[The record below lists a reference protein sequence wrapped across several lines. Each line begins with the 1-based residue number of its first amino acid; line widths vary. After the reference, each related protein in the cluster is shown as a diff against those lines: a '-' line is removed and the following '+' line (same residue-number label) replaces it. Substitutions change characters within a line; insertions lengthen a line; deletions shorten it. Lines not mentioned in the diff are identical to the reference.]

1 MEFKTELKTK
11 DGKVVP
17 KESIWKP
24 QEAACQLMADAIR
37 RKYLKEVTKH
47 KKLGRDFVRRTA
59 IILCMCL
66 LASGCVPRTVIEDA
80 DPTEPEIML
89 TLAEEPAPV
98 DYQVCAQITPA
109 AQAKTYRDIPLSHE
123 LQDIADKACEDYKIP
138 QDVLYAVMKVESGY
152 EVDAQNGSCYGLMQI
167 HAINMEY
174 LSNNIGTTDLTDPE
188 QNIQA
193 GHLSLVAI
201 SKSTACQTV

>member
-1 MEFKTELKTK
+1 M
-11 DGKVVP
+11 
-17 KESIWKP
+17 
-24 QEAACQLMADAIR
+24 
-37 RKYLKEVTKH
+37 
-47 KKLGRDFVRRTA
+47 RRTA

-98 DYQVCAQITPA
+98 GYQVCAQITPA

-193 GHLSLVAI
+193 GAFILGGYLEKYSLPDSLMAYNLGEGGAKRLWKQGIHETGYTKKVLESI
-201 SKSTACQTV
+201 EVNRV

>member
-1 MEFKTELKTK
+1 MK
-11 DGKVVP
+11 
-17 KESIWKP
+17 
-24 QEAACQLMADAIR
+24 
-37 RKYLKEVTKH
+37 
-47 KKLGRDFVRRTA
+47 RTA

-66 LASGCVPRTVIEDA
+66 LASGCAPRTVVEDA

-98 DYQVCAQITPA
+98 GYQVCAQIAPA

-167 HAINMEY
+167 HTINMEY
-174 LSNNIGTTDLTDPE
+174 LSSNIGTTDLTDPE
-188 QNIQA
+188 QNIKA
-193 GHLSLVAI
+193 GAFILGGYLEKYSLPDSLMAYNLGEGGAKRLWKQGVHETGYTKKVLETI
-201 SKSTACQTV
+201 EGNRV

>member
-1 MEFKTELKTK
+1 MK
-11 DGKVVP
+11 
-17 KESIWKP
+17 
-24 QEAACQLMADAIR
+24 
-37 RKYLKEVTKH
+37 
-47 KKLGRDFVRRTA
+47 RTA

-66 LASGCVPRTVIEDA
+66 LASGCAPRTVIEDV
-80 DPTEPEIML
+80 DPAEPPVML
-89 TLAEEPAPV
+89 TLAEEPEPIA
-98 DYQVCAQITPA
+98 YQVCAQIAPA

-123 LQDIADKACEDYKIP
+123 LQDIADRACEDYKIP

-193 GHLSLVAI
+193 GAFILGGYLEKYSLTDSLMAYNLGEGGAKRLWKQGIHETGYTNKVLENI
-201 SKSTACQTV
+201 KVDKI

>member
-1 MEFKTELKTK
+1 M
-11 DGKVVP
+11 
-17 KESIWKP
+17 
-24 QEAACQLMADAIR
+24 
-37 RKYLKEVTKH
+37 
-47 KKLGRDFVRRTA
+47 RRTA

-98 DYQVCAQITPA
+98 GYQVCAQITPA

-193 GHLSLVAI
+193 GAFILGGYLEKYSLPDSLMAYNLGEGGAKRLWKQGIHETGYTRKVLESI
-201 SKSTACQTV
+201 EGNRV

>member
-1 MEFKTELKTK
+1 M
-11 DGKVVP
+11 
-17 KESIWKP
+17 
-24 QEAACQLMADAIR
+24 
-37 RKYLKEVTKH
+37 
-47 KKLGRDFVRRTA
+47 RRTA

-66 LASGCVPRTVIEDA
+66 LASGCAPRTVIEDA

-98 DYQVCAQITPA
+98 GYQVCAQIAPA

-167 HAINMEY
+167 HTINMEY

-188 QNIQA
+188 QNIKA
-193 GHLSLVAI
+193 GAFILGGYLEKYSLPDSLMAYNLGEGGAKRLWKQGIHETGYTRKVLESI
-201 SKSTACQTV
+201 EGDKI

>member
-1 MEFKTELKTK
+1 M
-11 DGKVVP
+11 
-17 KESIWKP
+17 
-24 QEAACQLMADAIR
+24 
-37 RKYLKEVTKH
+37 
-47 KKLGRDFVRRTA
+47 RRTA

-66 LASGCVPRTVIEDA
+66 LASGCAPRTVIEDA

-98 DYQVCAQITPA
+98 GYQVCAQITPA

-167 HAINMEY
+167 HTINMEY
-174 LSNNIGTTDLTDPE
+174 LSNNIGTTDLSDPE
-188 QNIQA
+188 QNIKA
-193 GHLSLVAI
+193 GAFILGGYLEKYSLPDSLMAYNLGEGGAKRLWNQGIHETGYTRKVLESI
-201 SKSTACQTV
+201 EGDKI